1 MGYYTAIKR
10 NGALA
15 RATPRTTLK
24 PVCGGKAAG
33 HRRSPI
39 VRFLLHEMLR
49 TGKATDSKWIRG
61 CQGPGDGGEWGATAD
76 ECGGVGFCLGV
87 MKCT

>member
-1 MGYYTAIKR
+1 M
-10 NGALA
+10 
-15 RATPRTTLK
+15 
-24 PVCGGKAAG
+24 
-33 HRRSPI
+33 
-39 VRFLLHEMLR
+39 RFLLHEMLR

-61 CQGPGDGGEWGATAD
+61 CQAPGDGGEWGATAD